1 VGKCQKWVAK
11 KINVRKCFFPKNNK
25 MINVN
30 EKQTAEFH
38 IGFLK
43 AKICF
48 SPCDVKPLIFGQI
61 ANFVLCMC
69 VAGQKLIK
77 QTFWDL
83 IMILSNKSIENL
95 DNFVALKT

>member
-1 VGKCQKWVAK
+1 
-11 KINVRKCFFPKNNK
+11 
-25 MINVN
+25 
-30 EKQTAEFH
+30 
-38 IGFLK
+38 
-43 AKICF
+43 
-48 SPCDVKPLIFGQI
+48 
-61 ANFVLCMC
+61 MC